1 MLAGFQLTFAL
12 CLDACAIDQE
22 VQRSSTTAI
31 WQTYFQRSP
40 TTAKGAEFWHRPIQP
55 DELQQAL
62 HKTCVP
68 SQGQAEQHFQSETGL
83 DRSITK
89 VLLPTTLA
97 VRWWYQNH
105 LRIKPNI
112 Q

>member
-1 MLAGFQLTFAL
+1 MLAGIPLIFAL

-22 VQRSSTTAI
+22 VQRPSTTAI
-31 WQTYFQRSP
+31 WQTYFQRSL
-40 TTAKGAEFWHRPIQP
+40 TAAKGAEVWYRPIQP

-62 HKTCVP
+62 HKTCGL
-68 SQGQAEQHFQSETGL
+68 SQRQAEQHFQSETRL

-97 VRWWYQNH
+97 ARWWYPNH
-105 LRIKPNI
+105 LRVKPNR